1 MDPFTLLILST
12 LAPSYTGAAALYP
25 LSLWANWLSTN
36 WCPPGRPL
44 QSGTARPS
52 KR

>member
-1 MDPFTLLILST
+1 MDPFTLLVLST

-25 LSLWANWLSTN
+25 LSLWASWMSANWR
-36 WCPPGRPL
+36 PPARPL
-44 QSGTARPS
+44 QATAPGPA